1 MRCLQL
7 IQNALTR
14 VKLLGPVILEVIVEA
29 GAYNIK
35 LKSTSNEL
43 KEKQEICQE
52 SRKQIDRGSKATTR
66 DYQC

>member
-35 LKSTSNEL
+35 LKSTDNGS
-43 KEKQEICQE
+43 QERQENCQE
-52 SRKQIDRGSKATTR
+52 SIKQIDRGSKATTR

>member
-7 IQNALTR
+7 IQSALTR
-14 VKLLGPVILEVIVEA
+14 VQPLGPVTLEVIVEA

-35 LKSTSNEL
+35 LKSTDNGSQER
-43 KEKQEICQE
+43 QEICQE
-52 SRKQIDRGSKATTR
+52 SIKQIDRGSKATTR